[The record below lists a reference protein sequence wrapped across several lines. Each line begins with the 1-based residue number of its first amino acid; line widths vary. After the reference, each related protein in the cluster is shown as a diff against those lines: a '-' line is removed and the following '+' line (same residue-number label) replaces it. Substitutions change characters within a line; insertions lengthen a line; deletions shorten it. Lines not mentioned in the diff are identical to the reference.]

1 MSLGRQPNR
10 QNMHVPLVNL
20 PELLFTRFLMENLYI
35 VSEYLSLSVLIKA
48 FHYLPFTPS
57 TLVRIDGHRLT

>member
-1 MSLGRQPNR
+1 
-10 QNMHVPLVNL
+10 MHVPLVNL